1 MIDVVIFDWGDT
13 VMRDFPQ
20 FAGPMVDW
28 PEVAAM
34 PGIRDALRTLAA
46 DYRLVL
52 ATNAA
57 ASGAQTVRAALARV
71 GLDDYFAHVLTAR
84 ELGVSKPDP
93 GFFERVLEV
102 CGGVPH
108 RAVMVG
114 DSFRTD
120 IVGAKHASL
129 RAIWY
134 NPRGEAPPA
143 DVPITPDATIRE
155 LGDLPAAIRRLDN
168 RAAGEV

>member
-1 MIDVVIFDWGDT
+1 MIEVVIFDGGDT

-20 FAGPMVDW
+20 YAGPMVDW

-34 PGIRDALRTLAA
+34 PGITEALRALVV

-52 ATNAA
+52 ATNAV
-57 ASGAQTVRAALARV
+57 SGADKVRAALARV
-71 GLDDYFAHVLTAR
+71 GLDGYFAHVLTAR
-84 ELGVSKPDP
+84 ELRVSKPDP
-93 GFFERVLEV
+93 DFFERVLEV
-102 CGGVPH
+102 CGSVPH

-114 DSFRTD
+114 DNFRTD

-134 NPRGEAPPA
+134 NLRAETPPA
-143 DVPITPDATIRE
+143 DVPITPDVTIND
-155 LGDLPAAIRRLDN
+155 LSDLPAAIRRLDD

>member
-20 FAGPMVDW
+20 YGGPMAEW
-28 PEVAAM
+28 PEVEAM
-34 PGIRDALRTLAA
+34 PGITDALRALAA

-57 ASGAQTVRAALARV
+57 ASGAGMARAALARV
-71 GLDDYFAHVLTAR
+71 GLDTYFTYILTAR

-102 CGGVPH
+102 CGSVPH

-114 DSFRTD
+114 DNFRTD

-129 RAIWY
+129 HAIWY
-134 NPRGEAPPA
+134 NLRAESPPA
-143 DVPITPDATIRE
+143 DVPITPDDTIRD
-155 LGDLPAAIRRLDN
+155 LADLPAAIRRLHD
-168 RAAGEV
+168 RADGEV

>member
-20 FAGPMVDW
+20 YAGPMIDW

-34 PGIRDALRTLAA
+34 PGITEALRALAE
-46 DYRLVL
+46 DYQLVL

-57 ASGAQTVRAALARV
+57 ASGADKARAALARV
-71 GLDDYFAHVLTAR
+71 RLNGYFTHVLTAR
-84 ELGVSKPDP
+84 ELHVSKPDP

-102 CGGVPH
+102 CGSVPH

-114 DSFRTD
+114 DNFRTD
-120 IVGAKHASL
+120 IVGAKLASL

-134 NPRGEAPPA
+134 NRRAEAPPA
-143 DVPITPDATIRE
+143 DVPITPDATIRD
-155 LGDLPAAIRRLDN
+155 LGDLPAAIHRLDD

>member
-1 MIDVVIFDWGDT
+1 MIDVVMFDWGDT

-20 FAGPMVDW
+20 YAGPMVEW
-28 PEVAAM
+28 PEVEAM
-34 PGIRDALRTLAA
+34 PGIADALRALAA

-57 ASGAQTVRAALARV
+57 ASGAGMARAALARV
-71 GLDDYFAHVLTAR
+71 GLDAYFAYVLTAR

-102 CGGVPH
+102 CGCVPH

-114 DSFRTD
+114 DNFRTD

-129 RAIWY
+129 HAIWY
-134 NPRGEAPPA
+134 NRRAELPPA
-143 DVPITPDATIRE
+143 DVPIAPDATIRD
-155 LGDLPAAIRRLDN
+155 LGDLPAVIRRLHD
-168 RAAGEV
+168 RADGEV